1 MKLSKNIRY
10 FIPLILLLVADLV
23 LIVLDIRNFYHPF
36 ANPGLYD
43 IETNNSYAEDF
54 QNLKWIMMMMALVL
68 IAMVRQEKK
77 YFTWLLVFLFL
88 FLEDVFRIHQ
98 SLGLFFYN
106 VFGMTTGQRGGKIM
120 ELFAAAFL
128 GFIFMAP
135 VLEAYKKGDALF
147 RKHSKMIFILL
158 ALFLFCA
165 VVIDQAHR
173 LAVVQYN
180 WKYNV
185 AFGLLEDGGELI
197 TESILT
203 GYLISVALRQK
214 KLT

>member
-1 MKLSKNIRY
+1 
-10 FIPLILLLVADLV
+10 
-23 LIVLDIRNFYHPF
+23 
-36 ANPGLYD
+36 
-43 IETNNSYAEDF
+43 
-54 QNLKWIMMMMALVL
+54 
-68 IAMVRQEKK
+68 
-77 YFTWLLVFLFL
+77 
-88 FLEDVFRIHQ
+88 
-98 SLGLFFYN
+98 
-106 VFGMTTGQRGGKIM
+106 
-120 ELFAAAFL
+120 
-128 GFIFMAP
+128 
-135 VLEAYKKGDALF
+135 
-147 RKHSKMIFILL
+147 MIFILL